1 MSRVKSE
8 LAVDSYGHARR
19 AAARSFD
26 EDGRSAHVDGL
37 RGGASFDALPPTNRE
52 GLGRAPLATVERLQ
66 IVVTESGEIKTIAV
80 RVPSADH
87 VAMIDTLRFTVSE
100 QTFCKTAGRQ
110 LVGDDEFVLEAS
122 RVLQDLFGFGVTK
135 DLHVR
140 RDFYLCAWELGD
152 GYGYVAIGGAS
163 QRGTVLVNLTGQG
176 CVAAKTGW
184 EERLHDFLSGTASRP
199 TITRVDLAHDCMNGE
214 YTVDQADQ
222 WYDDGLFTASGRAPS
237 HELRG
242 DWRNPSGKGRSLYVG
257 RRKNGKM
264 CRVYEKG
271 MEQGDETSPW
281 VRFEVELR
289 NGKRV
294 IPLDV
299 LLDPSGYFVGA
310 YPCLRFFQNAHT
322 PRRVEVKQRAA
333 EINVDASI
341 SNILNSYGKYFA
353 VLRPLLGDEALLDA
367 VTSDSGEWPVRLKV
381 PGYEFCETPIHMCGG
396 VTHAFNDL
404 DPSDDGWPEEQV
416 FSPANFPQGANHEV
430 REQRESVGYEGEQRH
445 DGERYGLRQHEGV
458 HGDAAR
464 RVEGN
469 C

>member
-1 MSRVKSE
+1 MSRVKND
-8 LAVDSYGHARR
+8 LALDSHGRTRR
-19 AAARSFD
+19 APARSVR
-26 EDGRSAHVDGL
+26 EDGRASRTTEV
-37 RGGASFDALPPTNRE
+37 RGGASLDAPPSTNR
-52 GLGRAPLATVERLQ
+52 GGMKRAPLATVERLQ
-66 IVVTESGEIKTIAV
+66 IVVTDSGEIKTIAV
-80 RVPSADH
+80 RVPSGGH
-87 VAMIDTLRFTVSE
+87 VAVIDTLRFTVSE

-110 LVGDDEFVLEAS
+110 LVGDDEFICEAS
-122 RVLQDLFGFGVTK
+122 RVLADVFGFGVTK
-135 DLHVR
+135 DLQVR
-140 RDFYLCAWELGD
+140 RDFYLSAWELGD
-152 GYGYVAIGGAS
+152 GYGYVAIGGSS

-176 CVAAKTGW
+176 CVAAKSGW
-184 EERLHDFLSGTASRP
+184 EGRLYDFLVETAGRP

-222 WYDDGLFTASGRAPS
+222 WYDDGLFTVSGRAPS

-271 MEQGDETSPW
+271 MEQGDEASPW

-289 NGKRV
+289 NDKRV

-310 YPCLRFFQNAHT
+310 YPCLRFFQHAHT
-322 PRRVEVKQRAA
+322 PQRVEVKRRAA
-333 EINVDASI
+333 EINVDASV

-367 VTSDSGEWPVRLKV
+367 VTCKSGEWPARLKV
-381 PGYEFCETPIHMCGG
+381 PGYEFCETPIHIRGD
-396 VTHAFNDL
+396 VARSFNDL

-416 FSPANFPQGANHEV
+416 FRSADFSCG
-430 REQRESVGYEGEQRH
+430 ESYEICEPSEGDGDEGEQGL
-445 DGERYGLRQHEGV
+445 DGKRDDV
-458 HGDAAR
+458 
-464 RVEGN
+464 
-469 C
+469 

>member
-8 LAVDSYGHARR
+8 LATDSYGYLRR
-19 AAARSFD
+19 APGLGASEHGRAAQVAES
-26 EDGRSAHVDGL
+26 
-37 RGGASFDALPPTNRE
+37 RGGATVDAPPSTNRGGME
-52 GLGRAPLATVERLQ
+52 RAPLATVERLQ
-66 IVVTESGEIKTIAV
+66 IVVTESGEIKTVAV

-110 LVGDDEFVLEAS
+110 LVGDDDFMFEAS
-122 RVLQDLFGFGVTK
+122 RVLLDVFGFGITK
-135 DLHVR
+135 DLQVR
-140 RDFYLCAWELGD
+140 RDFYLSAWELGD

-176 CVAAKTGW
+176 CLAAKAGW
-184 EERLHDFLSGTASRP
+184 EGRLYDFLSQTAGRP

-222 WYDDGLFTASGRAPS
+222 WYDDGLFTVSGRAPS

-289 NGKRV
+289 NDKRV

-310 YPCLRFFQNAHT
+310 YPCLRFFQQAHT
-322 PRRVEVKQRAA
+322 PQRVEIKQRAA
-333 EINVDASI
+333 EINVDASV

-367 VTSDSGEWPVRLKV
+367 VTSKSGEWPTRLKV
-381 PGYEFCETPIHMCGG
+381 PDYQFCETPIHIYRD
-396 VTHAFNDL
+396 VAHAFNDL

-416 FSPANFPQGANHEV
+416 FSSANFPLGANHEV
-430 REQRESVGYEGEQRH
+430 REQREGVGHEGKQGN
-445 DGERYGLRQHEGV
+445 DGKRYGLR
-458 HGDAAR
+458 
-464 RVEGN
+464 
-469 C
+469 